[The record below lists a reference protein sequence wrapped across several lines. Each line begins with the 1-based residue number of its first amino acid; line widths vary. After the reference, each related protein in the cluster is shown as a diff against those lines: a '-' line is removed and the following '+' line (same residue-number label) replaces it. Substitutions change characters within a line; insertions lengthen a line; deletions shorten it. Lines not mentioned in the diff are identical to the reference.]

1 MLTLVV
7 CTKGRTTQ
15 LERLLTSLQAQRD
28 RRFHVVVVDQN
39 PPGFLAP
46 SLAAGAGLSLT
57 HMVNPP
63 GVSRARNAGLAQV
76 TTPFVAFPDDDCWY
90 PPGLVADVIGR
101 FAGDPALAVLT
112 GRTVDAHFVE
122 SVSPHLAHSRRLSW
136 HDVFHAGTTSA
147 FFARTD
153 AAKAAGG
160 FDATLGVGAGTIYG
174 AGEET
179 EFLLKCIRHGFQVR
193 YDRDLLVHHDQVA
206 REPEKVASYA
216 AGIGRVCRMHALGG
230 TFLAPR
236 IARAALKGAAMLAS
250 GNAHEARARW
260 RWIRGVLKG
269 YFAEPVGRSAQDD
282 GGFGGA
288 AAGVRHS
295 RDEPRHG

>member
-15 LERLLTSLQAQRD
+15 LVRLLTSLQAQRD
-28 RRFHVVVVDQN
+28 PRFHVLIVDQN

-57 HMVNPP
+57 HLVNPP
-63 GVSRARNAGLAQV
+63 GASRARNAGLAQA
-76 TTPFVAFPDDDCWY
+76 TTPLVAFPDDDCWY

-112 GRTVDAHFVE
+112 GRTVDAHFRE
-122 SVSPHLAHSRRLSW
+122 SVSPHLPRSGPLSR
-136 HDVFHAGTTSA
+136 HDVFHAGTTSG

-179 EFLLKCIRHGFQVR
+179 EFLLKCIRHGFLVR
-193 YDRDLLVHHDQVA
+193 YDRDLLIHHDQVT
-206 REPEKVASYA
+206 RDPGKVASYA
-216 AGIGRVCRMHALGG
+216 AGIGRVCRMHDLGG

-236 IARAALKGAAMLAS
+236 LARAALKAAALLAS
-250 GNAHEARARW
+250 GDAGEARTRW
-260 RWIRGVLKG
+260 RWIRGALKG
-269 YFAEPVGRSAQDD
+269 YFAEPVERSAQD
-282 GGFGGA
+282 GGFGGS

-295 RDEPRHG
+295 RDEPRHR